1 MPEDNY
7 GNSYTYN
14 NSGQNSQGNHFCV
27 RDFGPD
33 YSNQD
38 GSYYYSNPD
47 GSTYHNDGQ
56 VTLPTLLPLSLL
68 SLRSLASKGVAGH

>member
-56 VTLPTLLPLSLL
+56 GNSTYTPPAEPSQ
-68 SLRSLASKGVAGH
+68 SEKSGK